1 MSKKCKKQ
9 IALMMAFVLAMMP
22 FSASTAQAAKTKT
35 IPLNKK
41 TIQVKVKKSKKIT
54 IRNTSGKKIKKVK
67 WSVTKGSSVIK
78 LTKKSRSGVT
88 IKGKKKGTAV
98 VRAKITAG
106 SKTITKKVTV
116 TVTKPI
122 TKKTLK
128 LSRTNLSL
136 AAGTSQNLEIKNTTG
151 LKIKRVTWSVTSGS
165 DVVVLSKKTKKSVL
179 IQGSKQGTAAVQAK
193 IKTADGTTTRKAT
206 ITVSAKSGN
215 TVTPNEDTAK
225 AVEMLHYNMT
235 CSKDGKYLLDQ
246 SGNGNHAE
254 LVGVDSTLKENQSL
268 FLEKNGYIKLPE
280 KVFAGQDT
288 MTISIWL
295 KNYSGA
301 VNTSAMFVGTKEN
314 LPVSYWLLNP
324 SNLQGRMKSVMT
336 NAVNASAPYNTEV
349 GISASLASRGVNG
362 PFTGTEWNHYVT
374 VIKPDSI
381 TGYFNG
387 KKVGTSKL
395 SRKFSDFGND
405 LVAYIGK
412 SSYPDVTYTGFVR
425 EVQVYKG
432 AKTDTEITQLY
443 ETSKGTGMTAT
454 GTKSDIFIK
463 DRADPYITRGEDG
476 YYYFTASYPMYGGA
490 DKEGYDR
497 ITLRRSK
504 TIDGLKDAE
513 EKTVWDESE
522 SSISYRFIWAPE
534 LHYIGGKWYLYYAA
548 SGSSNNIWDIN
559 CHVLMCTGDD
569 PYNDSWVE
577 KGKFQAAD
585 GDNISFTGFSLDMT
599 YFECN
604 GKSYVIW
611 AQKVGNSNLYMAEV
625 DPAEPWKTTTKAMLL
640 TKPEYYW
647 ECVSIPVNEGPSV
660 LIHDGKVIVA
670 YSASATGPE
679 YCIGYMYADEKAD
692 LMDISSWTKQKTP
705 ALTSEDL
712 IDEYGPGH
720 NSFTKDENGNYIFV
734 YHSRSKE
741 CYEGNCGYGN
751 EDPLYDPCRSARIR
765 TVQWDENGLPILNR

>member
-1 MSKKCKKQ
+1 MN
-9 IALMMAFVLAMMP
+9 
-22 FSASTAQAAKTKT
+22 SA
-35 IPLNKK
+35 
-41 TIQVKVKKSKKIT
+41 IQ
-54 IRNTSGKKIKKVK
+54 
-67 WSVTKGSSVIK
+67 
-78 LTKKSRSGVT
+78 
-88 IKGKKKGTAV
+88 
-98 VRAKITAG
+98 
-106 SKTITKKVTV
+106 
-116 TVTKPI
+116 
-122 TKKTLK
+122 
-128 LSRTNLSL
+128 
-136 AAGTSQNLEIKNTTG
+136 
-151 LKIKRVTWSVTSGS
+151 
-165 DVVVLSKKTKKSVL
+165 
-179 IQGSKQGTAAVQAK
+179 
-193 IKTADGTTTRKAT
+193 
-206 ITVSAKSGN
+206 
-215 TVTPNEDTAK
+215 
-225 AVEMLHYNMT
+225 
-235 CSKDGKYLLDQ
+235 
-246 SGNGNHAE
+246 
-254 LVGVDSTLKENQSL
+254 ENQSL
-268 FLEKNGYIKLPE
+268 LLENGGYIKLPE

-314 LPVSYWLLNP
+314 FPVSYWLLNP

-336 NAVNASAPYNTEV
+336 NAVNATAPYNTEV
-349 GISASLASRGVNG
+349 GVSASVAVKGVDG

-381 TGYFNG
+381 TSYFNG
-387 KKVGTSKL
+387 NKVGTSSL
-395 SRKFSDFGND
+395 SRKFSDFGNN

-425 EVQVYKG
+425 EVQVFRG
-432 AKTDTEITQLY
+432 AKSDTEVASLY
-443 ETSKGTGMTAT
+443 ESTKGTDMEKK
-454 GTKSDIFIK
+454 GTKSEIFIE
-463 DRADPYITRGEDG
+463 DRADPYITLGPDG
-476 YYYFTASYPMYGGA
+476 YYYFTASYPMRGAA

-497 ITLRRSK
+497 IILRKSR
-504 TIDGLKDAE
+504 TIEGLKTST
-513 EKTVWDESE
+513 EKSVWDESE
-522 SSISYRFIWAPE
+522 SNISHRFIWAPE

-548 SGSSNNIWDIN
+548 SGSANNVWDIN

-585 GDNISFTGFSLDMT
+585 GDTVSFTGFSLDMT

-625 DPAEPWKTTTKAMLL
+625 NPEEPWKTTTKAMLL

-647 ECVSIPVNEGPSV
+647 EKVSIPVNEGPSV

-679 YCIGYMYADEKAD
+679 YCIGYMYADENAN
-692 LMDISSWTKQKTP
+692 LLDINSWTKQKTP

-720 NSFTKDENGNYIFV
+720 NSFTKDEEGNYIFV

-765 TVQWDENGLPILNR
+765 KVQWDSNGLPILNQ